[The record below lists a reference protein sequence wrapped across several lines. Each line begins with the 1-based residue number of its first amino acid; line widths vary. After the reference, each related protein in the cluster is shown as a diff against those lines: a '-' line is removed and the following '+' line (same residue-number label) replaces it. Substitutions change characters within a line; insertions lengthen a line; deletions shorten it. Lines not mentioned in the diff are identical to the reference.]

1 MVLHACN
8 PSTVVQKAGISGVQ
22 SHPELYSNFEA
33 SLDYMRLSLKK
44 KKRKREEANK
54 ELRLL
59 SLRLYY
65 VSV

>member
-44 KKRKREEANK
+44 KKEKRRSKQGIKVVVFAFV
-54 ELRLL
+54 LC
-59 SLRLYY
+59 
-65 VSV
+65 